1 MKDNLKIRAVLG
13 DNDSTMLSELQVL
26 LNEELSRD
34 EGQRDYDYISELTL
48 AIAEISG
55 ASLTDDEVERNI
67 GSIMEEVSSR
77 EKRSH
82 ITVVRRVLSAVCS
95 VALFFAAIN
104 CVTLASF
111 GADVFSTFV
120 KLTNGG
126 FIIDFSNTENT
137 GSGVVP
143 APVTEEAMPSEA
155 NNNTR
160 PTAEGGVPGAVVQTD
175 ENVPTNY
182 PTQAAAVIRPGVDGT
197 NNSGEVPAGTEANVP
212 STKGTGGNSGGSGY
226 VSVGRI
232 MRERCSAQGLSPAA
246 PPDEMEFNFT
256 LEDYSYEQME
266 DSDDFY
272 FVFSNE
278 IQQLDVILE
287 HYDSRYDMPELKI
300 PSDNSDY
307 STENYP
313 VGTVYLFEDNGI
325 NTALFVNND
334 TIYTIIGQN
343 IDAASLS
350 GIVAVFES
358 GN

>member
-246 PPDEMEFNFT
+246 HHSTATAGHPPADPHTRRRKWHMTGQDINSNKET
-256 LEDYSYEQME
+256 GQKSEQ
-266 DSDDFY
+266 DRKRDRPSGPY
-272 FVFSNE
+272 RRAWRC
-278 IQQLDVILE
+278 I
-287 HYDSRYDMPELKI
+287 SRQSSSWCGSPHRPRE
-300 PSDNSDY
+300 
-307 STENYP
+307 
-313 VGTVYLFEDNGI
+313 
-325 NTALFVNND
+325 
-334 TIYTIIGQN
+334 
-343 IDAASLS
+343 
-350 GIVAVFES
+350 
-358 GN
+358 